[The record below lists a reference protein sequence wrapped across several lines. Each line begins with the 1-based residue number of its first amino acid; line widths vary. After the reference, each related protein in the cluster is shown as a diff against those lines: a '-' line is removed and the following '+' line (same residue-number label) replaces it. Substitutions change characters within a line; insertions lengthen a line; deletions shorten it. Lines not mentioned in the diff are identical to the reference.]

1 MPDLTITTEQLSRLA
16 PALSALAPL
25 SPPPSAAG
33 RYAAIRATTKA
44 ETAFAAYAKAAN
56 ELTVRCAVPGTLK
69 DVGGGRASFTV
80 KPELVETY
88 AAESA
93 ALMAEPIT
101 LTGVRAITRAELGE
115 CPITIQ
121 QDRVLV
127 ECGLLEA
134 IPDEPSAPTSAV

>member
-1 MPDLTITTEQLSRLA
+1 MPDLIITTEQLTRLA
-16 PALSALAPL
+16 PALAALAPL
-25 SPPPSAAG
+25 TPPPSAAG
-33 RYAAIRATTKA
+33 RYVAIRATTKA
-44 ETAFAAYAKAAN
+44 EAAFTSYAKVAN
-56 ELTVRCAVPGTLK
+56 ELTARCVVPGTLK

-88 AAESA
+88 TTEHA

-134 IPDEPSAPTSAV
+134 IPDEPDAPASA